1 MATLFKKKQENVDK
15 KKWWKGN
22 FIADPKIAL
31 FRAVVERTISAMKQW
46 QILMNESLFFHLLI
60 VEIN

>member
-1 MATLFKKKQENVDK
+1 MTTLLKKKQENVDK

-31 FRAVVERTISAMKQW
+31 FRAVVERTIGVMKR
-46 QILMNESLFFHLLI
+46 
-60 VEIN
+60 